1 MIYEKEEYNKSPVP
15 NRNTGSRSNVRTS
28 LSKQRKTQKSMEG
41 LDKSPKTIEIQPAIQ
56 PPLLK
61 GLMEQIRL
69 VKEYS
74 KSTKGKKQLQA

>member
-1 MIYEKEEYNKSPVP
+1 
-15 NRNTGSRSNVRTS
+15 
-28 LSKQRKTQKSMEG
+28 MEG
-41 LDKSPKTIEIQPAIQ
+41 LDKPPKTIEIQPAIQ